1 LVRVVCVLAP
11 LTFTACTSSEATGPE
26 TTRPS
31 PDVSTSVPATV
42 ATTSTTSTSTTSTTS
57 TTTTTSSPPPTTTP
71 TPTTVALRP
80 RAVSGVSKGVSD
92 SVLRL
97 HLGLLRR
104 TPSSAELR
112 AGVERYRE
120 TGSFEW
126 LTATVLDSEEYR
138 ARHESDPPDDTF
150 VHSLYADVLGR
161 EPDPEGAAS
170 WEANLAGGMSR
181 AAVAAAFIQSPES
194 VLRTGTA
201 APEPPPPP
209 RGGSRPPAVA
219 APSGGVLA
227 LGDSV
232 MLGAAGALGAV
243 IGGVEVDAAV
253 SRQFTTGL
261 ELLLA
266 RRDESR
272 LPGTVVVHLGTNGS
286 VAGETC
292 DALMDVLAG
301 RRVVLVTLHVP
312 RSWET
317 ANNAILRDCALRH
330 GAGIAD
336 WSAVADRPGHLAG
349 DGYHIDPDGAD
360 AYARLIASVL

>member
-1 LVRVVCVLAP
+1 
-11 LTFTACTSSEATGPE
+11 
-26 TTRPS
+26 
-31 PDVSTSVPATV
+31 
-42 ATTSTTSTSTTSTTS
+42 
-57 TTTTTSSPPPTTTP
+57 
-71 TPTTVALRP
+71 
-80 RAVSGVSKGVSD
+80 VSD
-92 SVLRL
+92 SVVRL

-104 TPSSAELR
+104 VPSPAELR
-112 AGVERYRE
+112 AGVDQYRE

-126 LTATVLDSEEYR
+126 LTAAVLDSVEYR
-138 ARHESDPPDDTF
+138 RRHEGDPPDDRF

-161 EPDPEGAAS
+161 EPDPEGAAA
-170 WEANLAGGMSR
+170 WEANLADGMSR
-181 AAVAAAFIQSPES
+181 AAVAAAFVQSPEA

-209 RGGSRPPAVA
+209 QGGSRPPAVA

-232 MLGAAGALGAV
+232 MLGAANALAEA

-266 RRDESR
+266 RRDEGR

-292 DALMDVLAG
+292 DALMDALAG
-301 RRVVLVTLHVP
+301 RRVLLVTLQVP
-312 RSWET
+312 RSWE
-317 ANNAILRDCALRH
+317 AGNNAILRDCALRH

-336 WSAVADRPGHLAG
+336 WSSAADRPGQLAG
-349 DGYHIDPDGAD
+349 DGYHLNPEGAD
-360 AYARLIASVL
+360 AYAALIASVL